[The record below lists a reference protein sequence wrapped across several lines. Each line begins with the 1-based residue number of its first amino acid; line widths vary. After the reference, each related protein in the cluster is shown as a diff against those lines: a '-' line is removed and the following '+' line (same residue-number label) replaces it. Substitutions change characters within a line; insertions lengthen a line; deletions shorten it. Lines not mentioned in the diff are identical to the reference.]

1 MDSRGNDLL
10 GDPPPV
16 PEPASTTD
24 DDENRNGTM
33 GETDTPPNAFSKE
46 EDGIN
51 EETRIKTSIVYNRLK
66 LGKAPI

>member
-51 EETRIKTSIVYNRLK
+51 EETRIKTSIYNRLK
-66 LGKAPI
+66 FGKAPI